1 MSTRGRTGSA
11 AAPGFAFP
19 AEQLAAARA
28 VGSMTEYLKAWFG
41 GQERGQRARGRVAVA
56 GLHGRA
62 RSVTTV
68 MMGDRG

>member
-1 MSTRGRTGSA
+1 
-11 AAPGFAFP
+11 
-19 AEQLAAARA
+19 
-28 VGSMTEYLKAWFG
+28 MTEYLKAWFG